1 MGIEE
6 KHLRNFIL
14 EKSYPTSSGGAVS
27 GHLSASC
34 GSQSKALQIY
44 AYGKQ
49 GKIYTRK
56 KGNKEGRQNEMAHFL
71 RNLFRNL
78 FITVEHLEV

>member
-6 KHLRNFIL
+6 KHLGNFIL
-14 EKSYPTSSGGAVS
+14 EKSCPTSSGGRREAFEEFYFGHPTSSGGAVS

-49 GKIYTRK
+49 GKIHKRK
-56 KGNKEGRQNEMAHFL
+56 KGNKERRQN
-71 RNLFRNL
+71 
-78 FITVEHLEV
+78 

>member
-49 GKIYTRK
+49 GKIHTRK
-56 KGNKEGRQNEMAHFL
+56 QENKEREKIKRRIFTFVSQF
-71 RNLFRNL
+71 
-78 FITVEHLEV
+78 VYCS

>member
-27 GHLSASC
+27 GRLSASC

-49 GKIYTRK
+49 GKIHTRK
-56 KGNKEGRQNEMAHFL
+56 KGNKERRQNEKAHFFKEFVSQFVY
-71 RNLFRNL
+71 RS
-78 FITVEHLEV
+78 